1 MFLYYI
7 RQNIQM
13 YDISIFEELNICEKI
28 LCGLITFIFWYLLAI
43 QIVHRQTIML
53 MQQQDLKSN

>member
-13 YDISIFEELNICEKI
+13 YDIWIFEELNIYEKI

>member
-1 MFLYYI
+1 
-7 RQNIQM
+7 M